1 MNLIRGF
8 LWTLVAVMTIQGYL
22 QADEYGSAISMIGG
36 VGMTMSVWQEKAASW
51 FATKPAFVPLPRV
64 IVEAA
69 LKETTLHPG
78 IQMVPKLQATL
89 RGQQRVWDLFREEE
103 IAWLLQHADLVG
115 AVQSDPDAR
124 PLWTVWHDR
133 LNRSEAALQRVRKR
147 ICRVRALTPAVCDK
161 VDTDV
166 AFYERERR
174 TAAAAV
180 AAWRDVLYIGR
191 YYSAEEWTAATH
203 AKPASFAS
211 IRNALARLHD
221 IEQPT
226 DPRLVEIL
234 AEIQRV
240 QSKNVWI
247 QRIVVSLLTGEAWA
261 ACLEH
266 VRLREGRT
274 RELMMVAG
282 VQDMMNAHERILNA
296 SLRVVRTNDDRGKIH
311 DWFGEISGYAWFLP
325 DSIPSLVRRCVG
337 QETGDCRRIGPTE
350 IVALAE
356 KEVKRSQI
364 VRDWARRLFIGMW
377 NAMPVV
383 AVLFVLEMVMLFVPV
398 RFKQESPR
406 SFVLKLEGGTNQ
418 MVLKED

>member
-36 VGMTMSVWQEKAASW
+36 VGLTMSVWQEKAASW
-51 FATKPAFVPLPRV
+51 FATKPVFVPLPRV

-78 IQMVPKLQATL
+78 IQMVPKLQVTL
-89 RGQQRVWDLFREEE
+89 RGQQRIWDLFREEE
-103 IAWLLQHADLVG
+103 IAWLLRHADLVG

-124 PLWTVWHDR
+124 TLWTVWHDR
-133 LNRSEAALQRVRKR
+133 LNRSEMALQRVQGRV
-147 ICRVRALTPAVCDK
+147 CRVRALNPTVCNR

-166 AFYERERR
+166 TFYERERR
-174 TAAAAV
+174 AATAAV

-191 YYSAEEWTAATH
+191 YYSAEEWTVATSAAATQ
-203 AKPASFAS
+203 KPVSFAS

-226 DPRLVEIL
+226 DPRLIEIL
-234 AEIQRV
+234 RRIQEIQ
-240 QSKNVWI
+240 SGNVWR
-247 QRIVVSLLTGEAWA
+247 QRLLVSLLTGEAWA

-350 IVALAE
+350 IVTLTE
-356 KEVKRSQI
+356 REVNRSQI
-364 VRDWARRLFIGMW
+364 AGDWPRRLFIGMW

-383 AVLFVLEMVMLFVPV
+383 GILFLLEVIMLCVPV
-398 RFKQESPR
+398 RTNMV
-406 SFVLKLEGGTNQ
+406 FVADNKMPMLEQ
-418 MVLKED
+418 